1 MAAVEV
7 EPIVAE
13 AKAVEPKAAAGWA
26 VVEAAKGAA
35 AAAAAAVDELEDTTG
50 MAVITLWRWRPQK
63 TQPVIARHR
72 RAVCNCQAGEG

>member
-1 MAAVEV
+1 MEV

-50 MAVITLWRWRPQK
+50 MARDHVVAVAAAEDSACHCEAQ
-63 TQPVIARHR
+63 ARSL
-72 RAVCNCQAGEG
+72 QLSSG

>member
-1 MAAVEV
+1 MEV
-7 EPIVAE
+7 EPMVAE

-35 AAAAAAVDELEDTTG
+35 AAASAVDELEDTTG